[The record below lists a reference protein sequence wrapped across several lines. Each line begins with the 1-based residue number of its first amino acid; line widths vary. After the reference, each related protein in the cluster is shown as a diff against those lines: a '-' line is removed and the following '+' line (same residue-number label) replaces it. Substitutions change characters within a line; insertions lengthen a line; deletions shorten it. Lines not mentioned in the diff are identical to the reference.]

1 MSTSILRTLNE
12 TLKQKVN
19 RSEFTSTLFE
29 NGDGE
34 FYIRGKNN
42 RPVGRVVHVT
52 TLTEQGNQR
61 IKIESVSNSTG
72 FLEDFTDGQ
81 ISFTNVDQAATYIES
96 NIKEE

>member
-1 MSTSILRTLNE
+1 MVTENSTSE
-12 TLKQKVN
+12 
-19 RSEFTSTLFE
+19 E
-29 NGDGE
+29 
-34 FYIRGKNN
+34 KNN